1 MRVSVKN
8 LDSDNRADVI
18 TSSGSKVTGYLGN
31 AITTGSNPAKQFE
44 IDIEPGFAGGVF
56 VG

>member
-31 AITTGSNPAKQFE
+31 AIATDSNPASSFE
-44 IDIEPGFAGGVF
+44 FDIEPGFTGGVF